1 MYLQDART
9 RQSGT
14 RAARSLS
21 QVRHMRPAETAK
33 SPSSSSSADPSE
45 QKRSAKH
52 QYGVPVLLAFCSFLL
67 FPSSELDLSLSL
79 PPFDFFDLFFRF
91 DEDFCPPFPACC
103 GDWLPVELEPNW
115 LQRRESTTKSV
126 RWRK

>member
-1 MYLQDART
+1 MYRNL
-9 RQSGT
+9 SYK
-14 RAARSLS
+14 SLRLMIS
-21 QVRHMRPAETAK
+21 YFFLFFVCPVELF
-33 SPSSSSSADPSE
+33 PS
-45 QKRSAKH
+45 
-52 QYGVPVLLAFCSFLL
+52 VPVLLAFCSFLL